1 MVHLVTVI
9 KEKIKAKIQHQLLVW
24 YGENARDLPW
34 RKVSNPYAIWVSEI
48 MLQQTRVETVIPYYQ
63 RWLAEFPSVQSL
75 AEAEEDQ
82 VLKSWEGLGYYNRA
96 RNLQAAARIVVE
108 RYQGSLPA
116 DLMAL
121 QDLPGI
127 GRYTAGAI
135 LSIAFNQP
143 APILDGNLRR
153 VFTRVFNIR
162 TPIQTS
168 GTEKELWEIAED
180 LLPESDSGDFNQ
192 ALMELGALVCLP
204 KKPLCARCPLAED
217 CQANHL
223 GQQESL
229 PQRKEKAPLPH
240 LQVTAAVILKGGQV
254 LIAKRPPGGLLGGLW
269 EFPGGK
275 QEENETLQETLV
287 REIMEELDLEV
298 EIGALLGIY
307 QHAYTHYKITLH
319 AFFCQLASEDLHLNY
334 HTESSWVP
342 LEELQK
348 YPMGKID
355 RLIADQLLS
364 E

>member
-1 MVHLVTVI
+1 MKPKVSSKTKTAI
-9 KEKIKAKIQHQLLVW
+9 RRALLAW
-24 YGENARDLPW
+24 FRKNAQALPW
-34 RKVSNPYAIWVSEI
+34 RMNRNPYRVWVSEV

-63 RWLAEFPSVQSL
+63 HWLAEFPTPQSL
-75 AEAEEDQ
+75 AEAEEDH

-96 RNLQAAARIVVE
+96 RNLQAAARIVME

-116 DLMAL
+116 DLKAL

-153 VFTRVFNIR
+153 VFTRVFNIS

-180 LLPESDSGDFNQ
+180 LLPESDPGDFNQ

-204 KKPLCARCPLAED
+204 KKPLCARCPLADD
-217 CQANHL
+217 CQAKMIGL
-223 GQQESL
+223 QESL

-240 LQVTAAVILKGGQV
+240 LQVTAAVILRGGQV

-275 QEENETLQETLV
+275 QEENETLQETLA
-287 REIMEELDLEV
+287 REIMEELNLDV
-298 EIGALLGIY
+298 KIGAQLGSY
-307 QHAYTHYKITLH
+307 QHAYTHYKVTLH
-319 AFFCQLASEDLHLNY
+319 AFFCQLSTENLHLNY
-334 HTESSWVP
+334 HTEFSWES
-342 LEELQK
+342 LEELQN